1 MIYSYDSLGA
11 KEEVLS
17 EGEVM
22 AYDFNGH
29 ALYDADWENVYSIDE
44 KLFKSED
51 LLEVL
56 ATLDKEDLLN
66 VFETVKENEIL
77 RSHMIDKYK

>member
-1 MIYSYDSLGA
+1 MEFSYDSLGA
-11 KEEVLS
+11 KEEILT

-22 AYDFNGH
+22 AYDFKGH
-29 ALYDADWENVYSIDE
+29 ALYDVDWENVYSIDD

-51 LLEVL
+51 LLDVL

-66 VFETVKENEIL
+66 IFETVKEDEIL
-77 RSHMIDKYK
+77 RSHMIDKFK